1 MQSKQVVLVT
11 GDTGSGK
18 TTQLVQYLL
27 EEAAHNK
34 QTIRMIC
41 CQPRRLTAVT
51 VAERIAAERGEKVGG
66 TIGYQIR
73 LESSVSTR
81 TLATFCTYGV
91 LLRSLCGGLDIL
103 ESLTH
108 IIIDEIHERDS
119 MSDFLITVLR
129 DALIRFRHLKLVL
142 MSATVDTKLFLSY
155 FPGCVHISLD
165 GRMFPVEEF
174 YLENILMRLNYKTK
188 EMEKMK
194 KSGLSNRSAT
204 TIEELSTKLSTIS
217 VPCVENDDVIVEDA
231 ETVLENEVDVEMD
244 RILEECF
251 LVGEEAQFRALQERL
266 IRDGES
272 LVNYSHS
279 VTGVTALMASASRG
293 NTDIVELCLQLGA
306 ESGKKLT
313 NGWTALECAR
323 LQNQEECVKM
333 LEEYTQLQ
341 GRTVG
346 AGAGSDTNMS
356 QEEKELLDLYY
367 ACVDQD
373 TIDHDLILKI
383 LVMIHRNQ
391 PAGAVLVFLPGYE
404 DISIMYEM
412 VSGEPAL
419 SKDTSVVIL
428 HSQIGSSESKKA
440 FQPPPRGSRK
450 IVLATNVAET
460 GVTIPDIVYVVDT
473 GKVKL
478 KSFDSLTNTS
488 MLKAEWISRTSA
500 TQRKGRA
507 GRCQP
512 GQVYRLFSSTM
523 QASMAQFTTPEIL
536 RTSLLSLCLQTKLLA
551 APNTPIADFLAK
563 VPDPPPFLITR
574 NAVQN
579 LKTMEALDT
588 WEEITP
594 LGLHLLDI
602 PLDPWLGKI
611 LLHAVMLKCLD
622 PVLTITCMLAYRSP
636 FILSIDPR
644 SKKEGDASKRRLASN
659 TGSDHM
665 SMLRAFQEW
674 QHARIENRE
683 RRWCR
688 ANQVSPSTM
697 EMVVGMR
704 NQVLAQ
710 LRASGFVKS
719 RGSGDIRNINS
730 NSDNWALV
738 KACLLSGLY
747 PNIIRVDREAGVL
760 RTQRESKVRLAPGSV
775 MKVTPGTM
783 RDLASDWMVYEE
795 MSRVGRTAFVRGV
808 TPVSPLAVA
817 LFGGSGKA
825 GREGEGITGN
835 IYLEE
840 TSDSE
845 TEDVDTSG
853 HSSVMV
859 DPWIVF
865 SARPGTASQISQLR
879 QKWTGVWSR
888 RLVTTNKQARVGL
901 EEQDD
906 IVVSCIAELL
916 VQDDNSLGLVQPPGI
931 GQRPKHLAV
940 DLTTGQP
947 TQLNPRRKPSDSA
960 ASSTSEDN
968 DLIQLSP
975 GMSRYFIVRPSAGS
989 LNALEAA
996 MSHPAGVWSF
1006 PTLTERKLMAAA
1018 LGGEAKVIAI
1028 FCVQN
1033 TGGVQGAAVFTGEQQ
1048 TQGGRSG
1055 VMMEWLHG
1063 GHSRGHLPLMLSN
1076 LGVRLEASRDGQE
1089 LDPATGQSV
1098 LASLAAS
1105 HSQAQGGRR
1114 LDRGGY
1120 R

>member
-91 LLRSLCGGLDIL
+91 LLRSLCGGLEIL

-108 IIIDEIHERDS
+108 IIIDEIHERDA
-119 MSDFLITVLR
+119 MSDFLITVLK

-142 MSATVDTKLFLSY
+142 MSATVDTKLFLGY

-174 YLENILMRLNYKTK
+174 HLENILLRLNYKTK
-188 EMEKMK
+188 EMDKMK

-204 TIEELSTKLSTIS
+204 TIEELSTKLSTIT
-217 VPCVENDDVIVEDA
+217 VPCVENDDDVIVEEA
-231 ETVLENEVDVEMD
+231 EPAQENDVDVEMD
-244 RILEECF
+244 RVLEECF
-251 LVGEEAQFRALQERL
+251 LVGEEAQFQALQERL
-266 IRDGES
+266 ARDGER

-333 LEEYTQLQ
+333 LEEYQQLQ
-341 GRTVG
+341 GRSVG
-346 AGAGSDTNMS
+346 TEAGVDSSMS

-373 TIDHDLILKI
+373 SLDHDLILKI

-391 PAGAVLVFLPGYE
+391 PPGAVLVFLPGYE
-404 DISIMYEM
+404 DISIMHEM
-412 VSGEPAL
+412 VSGDPAL
-419 SKDTSVVIL
+419 SKDTSVIIL

-440 FQPPPRGSRK
+440 FQPPPRGCRK

-523 QASMAQFTTPEIL
+523 HASMAQFTTPEIL

-644 SKKEGDASKRRLASN
+644 SKKEGDASKKRLSSN

-688 ANQVSPSTM
+688 VNQVSPSTM

-747 PNIIRVDREAGVL
+747 PNIIRVDREAAVL

-783 RDLASDWMVYEE
+783 RELASDWMVYEE

-825 GREGEGITGN
+825 GREGEGVTGN

-845 TEDVDTSG
+845 TENMDSSG

-865 SARPGTASQISQLR
+865 SARPGTAAQISQLR

-888 RLVTTNKQARVGL
+888 RLVTTNKQARAGL

-916 VQDDNSLGLVQPPGI
+916 VQDDLSLGLVQPPGI
-931 GQRPKHLAV
+931 GQRPRHLAV

-947 TQLNPRRKPSDSA
+947 TQVNSRRKPSDSA

-975 GMSRYFIVRPSAGS
+975 GLSRYFVVRPSAGS
-989 LNALEAA
+989 LTALEAA

-1006 PTLTERKLMAAA
+1006 PTLTERKLMSAA
-1018 LGGEAKVIAI
+1018 LGARPRSSPSSVSRTPGASRGRP
-1028 FCVQN
+1028 CSLGSSRPRG
-1033 TGGVQGAAVFTGEQQ
+1033 GGVG
-1048 TQGGRSG
+1048 S
-1055 VMMEWLHG
+1055 
-1063 GHSRGHLPLMLSN
+1063 
-1076 LGVRLEASRDGQE
+1076 
-1089 LDPATGQSV
+1089 
-1098 LASLAAS
+1098 
-1105 HSQAQGGRR
+1105 
-1114 LDRGGY
+1114 
-1120 R
+1120 

>member
-1 MQSKQVVLVT
+1 MK
-11 GDTGSGK
+11 K
-18 TTQLVQYLL
+18 
-27 EEAAHNK
+27 
-34 QTIRMIC
+34 
-41 CQPRRLTAVT
+41 
-51 VAERIAAERGEKVGG
+51 
-66 TIGYQIR
+66 
-73 LESSVSTR
+73 
-81 TLATFCTYGV
+81 
-91 LLRSLCGGLDIL
+91 
-103 ESLTH
+103 
-108 IIIDEIHERDS
+108 
-119 MSDFLITVLR
+119 DFLKKIFT
-129 DALIRFRHLKLVL
+129 H
-142 MSATVDTKLFLSY
+142 AT
-155 FPGCVHISLD
+155 
-165 GRMFPVEEF
+165 
-174 YLENILMRLNYKTK
+174 
-188 EMEKMK
+188 
-194 KSGLSNRSAT
+194 
-204 TIEELSTKLSTIS
+204 
-217 VPCVENDDVIVEDA
+217 
-231 ETVLENEVDVEMD
+231 
-244 RILEECF
+244 
-251 LVGEEAQFRALQERL
+251 
-266 IRDGES
+266 
-272 LVNYSHS
+272 
-279 VTGVTALMASASRG
+279 RG
-293 NTDIVELCLQLGA
+293 NTDVVELCLQLGA
-306 ESGKKLT
+306 DSGKKLS

-323 LQNQEECVKM
+323 LQNQTECAKM
-333 LEEYTQLQ
+333 LEEYQLLQ
-341 GRTVG
+341 GRWVG
-346 AGAGSDTNMS
+346 AGAEADSNMS
-356 QEEKELLDLYY
+356 QQEKELLDLYY

-373 TIDHDLILKI
+373 TIDHDLILKL
-383 LVMIHRNQ
+383 LVMIHKNQ
-391 PAGAVLVFLPGYE
+391 GPGAVLVFLPGYE
-404 DISIMYEM
+404 DISIVYDM
-412 VSGEPAL
+412 VNGDPVL
-419 SKDTSVVIL
+419 SKDTAIVIL
-428 HSQIGSSESKKA
+428 HSQIGSSESRKA
-440 FQPPPRGSRK
+440 FQPPPRGCRK
-450 IVLATNVAET
+450 IVLGTNISES

-478 KSFDSLTNTS
+478 KSFDALTNTS

-512 GQVYRLFSSTM
+512 GQVYRLFSTTLHS
-523 QASMAQFTTPEIL
+523 SMAQFTTPEIL

-622 PVLTITCMLAYRSP
+622 PVLTVTCMLAYRSP
-636 FILSIDPR
+636 FIISIDPR
-644 SKKEGDASKRRLASN
+644 SKKDGDASKRRLASH

-665 SMLRAFQEW
+665 GMLRAFQEW

-688 ANQVSPSTM
+688 VNQVSPSTM

-747 PNIIRVDREAGVL
+747 PNIIRVDREAGLL
-760 RTQRESKVRLAPGSV
+760 RTQRENKVRLAPGSV
-775 MKVTPGTM
+775 MKNTEGTVN
-783 RDLASDWMVYEE
+783 DLATDWMVFEE

-808 TPVSPLAVA
+808 TPVSPLALA

-825 GREGEGITGN
+825 NREGEGVSGN

-845 TEDVDTSG
+845 TEDTVDTSG

-865 SARPGTASQISQLR
+865 SARPGTAAQISQLR
-879 QKWTGVWSR
+879 QKWAGVWGR
-888 RLVTTNKQARVGL
+888 RLANTTKQARAGL

-906 IVVSCIAELL
+906 IVICCIAELL
-916 VQDDNSLGLVQPPGI
+916 LQDDLSLGLVQPPGV
-931 GQRPKHLAV
+931 GQRPRQLAV

-947 TQLNPRRKPSDSA
+947 TQTRRKPSDSA
-960 ASSTSEDN
+960 TSSNSEDN
-968 DLIQLSP
+968 DLVQPGP
-975 GMSRYFIVRPSAGS
+975 GMSRYFIVRPSSGS
-989 LNALEAA
+989 LTALEAA

-1006 PTLTERKLMAAA
+1006 PTLTERKLMAAS
-1018 LGGEAKVIAI
+1018 LGGEFRVVTI
-1028 FCVQN
+1028 FSVQN
-1033 TGGVQGAAVFTGEQQ
+1033 TGGIQGAAVFTGDQQ

-1063 GHSRGHLPLMLSN
+1063 GRGHPPLMLSN

-1089 LDPATGQSV
+1089 LDPAAGQSV
-1098 LASLAAS
+1098 LASFAAS
-1105 HSQAQGGRR
+1105 HTQGVRR